1 MLESK
6 NKIAVFISSG
16 IGNAILVVPLLKLLK
31 KDSNNYII
39 ILLSSSFVDQKFL
52 ESNNFP
58 FDEIIDLKKTKIWK
72 LSYWNFFNKAYL
84 DFSSSS
90 MKNLI
95 LASYISKK
103 TFVYR
108 KNKIPLPGINFV
120 KPEINIHAAVLH
132 ARMIDESID
141 ENNFSLDLMHLIPQN
156 NPPEIIKELKD
167 SGLKIIVTQIS
178 SGNNKTKYK
187 NWPIEYWIVFL
198 KKVLTEYS
206 GYYIVLLGDKNEIKL
221 GSKVIREI
229 NNQNIISFI
238 GKTSLTEASAILYN
252 SDFYIGLDSAFMHLA
267 VAYDI
272 PTFTILGASSE
283 NFIGYHKFN
292 KQKHKI
298 IFNDIN
304 CRPCNAWI
312 GANTTRVKN
321 PNKCPDFK
329 CLYDLK
335 PDKVFS
341 RFIEFV
347 N

>member
-1 MLESK
+1 MLRSK
-6 NKIAVFISSG
+6 NKIAVFVSSG
-16 IGNAILVVPLLKLLK
+16 IGNVVLLVPLLRLLK
-31 KDSNNYII
+31 KSPVNHVSI
-39 ILLSSSFVDQKFL
+39 ILTSSFVDKDFL
-52 ESNNFP
+52 IFNNFP

-72 LSYWNFFNKAYL
+72 LSNWNFFNKAYL

-103 TFVYR
+103 TFAYR
-108 KNKIPLPGINFV
+108 KNKIPISGINFV

-156 NPPEIIKELKD
+156 NPPEIIKKLKD

-221 GSKVIREI
+221 GSKVIREV

-272 PTFTILGASSE
+272 PTFTIWGGSSFE
-283 NFIGYHKFN
+283 LFGYNKFD

-335 PDKVFS
+335 PEIVFKKFKS
-341 RFIEFV
+341 LLA
-347 N
+347 